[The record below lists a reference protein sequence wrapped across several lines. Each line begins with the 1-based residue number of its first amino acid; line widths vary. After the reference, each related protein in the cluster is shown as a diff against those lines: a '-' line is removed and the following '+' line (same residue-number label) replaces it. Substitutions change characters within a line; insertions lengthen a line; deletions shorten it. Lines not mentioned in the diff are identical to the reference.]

1 LDAQRSLD
9 GQSPQ
14 DSPSP
19 QSSPSSD
26 NNKLVDNEAKT
37 QELYDR
43 ACELMEHE
51 RLYTDPQLNRER
63 LAELLGTNRTYLS
76 AIIKEKSGMSYLQ
89 FVNSYRINEAVRILS
104 DPEKIDYPLK
114 QIWSDLGFNSPAT
127 FYKLFQQAVGITP
140 SVYRKQFIDLNND

>member
-1 LDAQRSLD
+1 
-9 GQSPQ
+9 
-14 DSPSP
+14 
-19 QSSPSSD
+19 
-26 NNKLVDNEAKT
+26 
-37 QELYDR
+37 
-43 ACELMEHE
+43 MEQE

-76 AIIKEKSGMSYLQ
+76 TIIKEKSGMSYLQ
-89 FVNSYRINEAVRILS
+89 FVNSYRIDEAIRILS
-104 DPEKIDYPLK
+104 DPDKIDYPLK